1 MRFARFFIDRPI
13 FAGVLSLL
21 IVIAGLLTVKSLPLT
36 EYPSVMP
43 PTVQVRAMYPGANP
57 KTIAETV
64 AAPLEQ
70 EINGMNGMQY
80 MSSQATSDGRMTLT
94 VTFAQGTD
102 PEMAQ
107 VEVQNR
113 VSRAVPRLPLEVQRI
128 GVVTQKT
135 SPDMLMV
142 IHLTATDDR
151 YDLVHV
157 HNYATLQLEDELA
170 KLDGVDEVVVW
181 GAGDYSLR
189 VWLDPD
195 KTAARGMTAT
205 DVLRALRE
213 QNVQVAAGVL
223 GQPTGS
229 SSDAPFQVAVNAQG
243 RLSPDEFGDVILE
256 TGERGEIVRLRDV
269 ARIELGAN
277 QYSLRSLLNNKPAVG
292 IQIFQSADA
301 SAIAV
306 SDAVRATLAA
316 HQYPDGIQYKIAY
329 DPTIFV
335 RASIGN
341 VIETLVEAI
350 VLVVIV
356 VLLFLQ
362 SWRASVIPVAAVP
375 VSLIGTF
382 AVMHQLGFSLNTLSL
397 FGLVLSIGIV
407 VDDAIVVVENVERHL
422 SRGKSPRD
430 AAVAAMQEVTGPIIA
445 ITSVLAA
452 VFIPTAFLSG
462 LTGQFYRQFALT
474 IAISTVLSAI
484 NSLTLSPAL
493 AAVLLKQHAAKP
505 NRFFAAFNR
514 FFDWSSGKYVIGVGG
529 VLRKAAIAMA
539 LFAGLIAFTVLGFRK
554 TPSGFVP
561 AQDKYYLVGIAQ
573 LPSGAS
579 LDRTESVLRRMTDAA
594 LKQEGVQDV
603 VGFAGLSINGFATVP
618 NAAVMFVMLDP
629 FEERTT
635 DALSANAIAGA
646 LNQKFQSIDEGFVA
660 VFPPPPVPG
669 LGAVGGFKMQV
680 QDRSGQG
687 YAALLDVTQKLIAA
701 AAQDKR
707 VAGLFS
713 SYQVDVPQVYVDFDR
728 AKAKMQGVALG
739 DLYETLQVYLGSVYV
754 NDFNFLGR
762 TYQVNLQAD
771 APFRQDVHAIGRL
784 YTRNADG
791 AMVPVGALANVRP
804 DAGPDPVVRYNAY
817 PAADITGAPAP
828 SVSSGEAVAAMEEL
842 AAKHLPPG
850 FTYEW
855 TDLTYQQKKER
866 NAGLLVFPIAVLL
879 AFLILAAQYNSV
891 SLPFAVMLVV
901 PTVLLSALFGVW
913 ITGGDNNIFTQIGF
927 IVLVGLATKNA
938 ILIVE
943 FARTL
948 EQQGRS
954 AKDAVLEA
962 CRLRLR
968 PILMTSLAFIIGV
981 VPLVLAGGAGA
992 EMRRAMGVAVFA
1004 GMLGVT
1010 LFGLFLTPLF
1020 YYLIRR
1026 GASAATPAVTRQLQ
1040 AAAMFAVVLLTLT
1053 SCASVGPKYVAP
1065 AIDAAPSFAAS
1076 GFSTEP
1082 VTETRWWTR
1091 FEDPAL
1097 TQLVDAALRA
1107 NPDLREAVTRVDAAR
1122 AIRGEARQASLPTGG
1137 VAVAHAHQSIGRERS
1152 KVASAGID
1160 IGWEIDLFGRI
1171 RNLKLGADAELG
1183 AAEALLS
1190 QTRVVVAAEVAR
1202 TYVLLRAS
1210 EERIA
1215 LLERYRADQ
1224 AEVVKIIETRVEE
1237 GVDDAADLAR
1247 ARTVLGEDMLAL
1259 ANEQHNARVLQN
1271 ALAVLIGAAPG
1282 HWQAP
1287 AAQTPAQL
1295 SLRPIA
1301 VGDPAALLQRR
1312 PDVRAAER
1320 VLAAETADIG
1330 VATSALFPQLQAGG
1344 FFGLVAGTFGD
1355 LGAASGESWSIGPAL
1370 SWGIFDLG
1378 RVRAQIQRERAEA
1391 EGALAAYERT
1401 VLRALEETENAF
1413 SAFAAAHESLGATDL
1428 QLRNARLAAEL
1439 VEARYE
1445 EGMSSYFEFLDAR
1458 RAAVR
1463 AELGRIN
1470 SIAGHRTATVDVFRA
1485 LGSDPAA
1492 RAQ

>member
-13 FAGVLSLL
+13 FAAVLSIL
-21 IVIAGLLTVKSLPLT
+21 IIIAGLLTVKALPLT
-36 EYPSVMP
+36 EYPTVMP
-43 PTVQVRAMYPGANP
+43 PTVQVRAVYPGANP

-94 VTFAQGTD
+94 VTFAQGID

-157 HNYATLQLEDELA
+157 HNYATLQLKDELA
-170 KLDGVDEVVVW
+170 KLEGVDEVVVW
-181 GAGDYSLR
+181 GAGEYSLR

-195 KTAARGMTAT
+195 KIAARQLTAT

-223 GQPTGS
+223 GQPTEIAGRPGTHAA
-229 SSDAPFQVAVNAQG
+229 APFQVAINAQG
-243 RLSPDEFGDVILE
+243 RLKDPEEFGNVVVKV
-256 TGERGEIVRLRDV
+256 GGRGEVVRLRDV

-277 QYSLRSLLNNKPAVG
+277 MYSLRSLLNNEPAVG

-316 HQYPDGIQYKIAY
+316 HQYPDGIRYKIAY

-335 RASIGN
+335 RASIRN
-341 VIETLVEAI
+341 VIKTLFEAVI
-350 VLVVIV
+350 LVVIV

-362 SWRASVIPVAAVP
+362 SWRASIIPVAAVP

-493 AAVLLKQHAAKP
+493 AAVLLKPHSGAP
-505 NRFFAAFNR
+505 RNRFFRAFNR
-514 FFDWSSGKYVIGVGG
+514 FFDWSSDRYVAGVGG
-529 VLRKAAIAMA
+529 VLRKSVIALIVFGGLLA
-539 LFAGLIAFTVLGFRK
+539 LTVFGFQK
-554 TPSGFVP
+554 TPKGFVP
-561 AQDKYYLVGIAQ
+561 PQDKYYLVGIAQ

-579 LDRTESVLRRMTDAA
+579 LDRTEAVLRRMTDDA
-594 LKQEGVQDV
+594 LAQPGVQDV

-629 FEERTT
+629 FEERT
-635 DALSANAIAGA
+635 DADLSADAIAAA
-646 LNQKFQSIDEGFVA
+646 LNGKFSAIDEGFVA

-687 YAALLDVTQKLIAA
+687 YAALLDATRKLTAA
-701 AAQDKR
+701 ASEDKR

-713 SYQVDVPQVYVDFDR
+713 SYQIDVPQVYVDVDR

-739 DLYETLQVYLGSVYV
+739 DLYETLQVYLGSLYV

-762 TYQVNLQAD
+762 TYPVNVQAD
-771 APFRQDVHAIGRL
+771 AAFRQDADAVGRL
-784 YTRNADG
+784 HTRNASG
-791 AMVPVGALANVRP
+791 SMVPIGTLASIRP
-804 DAGPDPVVRYNAY
+804 DAGPDPVVRYNGY

-828 SVSSGEAVAAMEEL
+828 GVSSGEAVAAMEEL

-850 FTYEW
+850 FTFEW
-855 TDLTYQQKKER
+855 TELTYQQKKEG

-879 AFLILAAQYNSV
+879 AFLILAAQYNSF

-913 ITGGDNNIFTQIGF
+913 ITGGDNNVFTQIGL

-943 FARTL
+943 FARAL

-981 VPLVLAGGAGA
+981 VPLVLAEGAGA
-992 EMRRAMGVAVFA
+992 EMRVAMGVAVFA

-1020 YYLIRR
+1020 YYLLRRSR
-1026 GASAATPAVTRQLQ
+1026 GAAADTAAEERPKRALLHSAAML
-1040 AAAMFAVVLLTLT
+1040 AVVALTLT
-1053 SCASVGPKYVAP
+1053 SCASLTPPYTAPVADVP
-1065 AIDAAPSFAAS
+1065 PSFA
-1076 GFSTEP
+1076 STLP
-1082 VTETRWWTR
+1082 PDAPATTEWWTR

-1097 TQLVDAALRA
+1097 THLIHAALE
-1107 NPDLREAVTRVDAAR
+1107 NNHDLRQAVTRVEAAR
-1122 AIRGEARQASLPTGG
+1122 AMRSEARQGYTPTGG
-1137 VAVAHAHQSIGRERS
+1137 ATLARRFGDASSLTTKGLDVA
-1152 KVASAGID
+1152 
-1160 IGWEIDLFGRI
+1160 WELDLFGRVRSI
-1171 RNLKLGADAELG
+1171 NR
-1183 AAEALLS
+1183 AAEADLAVAEAL
-1190 QTRVVVAAEVAR
+1190 QAQVRTVVAADVAR
-1202 TYVLLRAS
+1202 TYFLLRAAES
-1210 EERIA
+1210 RA
-1215 LLERYRADQ
+1215 LLLDRYRADQ
-1224 AEVVKIIETRVEE
+1224 AELVTIIQTRVDE
-1237 GVDDAADLAR
+1237 GVDDEADLAR
-1247 ARTVLGEDMLAL
+1247 ARTVLAEDMLAVSR
-1259 ANEQHNARVLQN
+1259 EQHAARVLRN
-1271 ALAVLIGAAPG
+1271 ALAVLIGATPG
-1282 HWQAP
+1282 AWEPP
-1287 AAQTPAQL
+1287 AGHEPPP
-1295 SLRPIA
+1295 SLEAIA
-1301 VGDPAALLQRR
+1301 IGDPGSLLQRR

-1320 VLAAETADIG
+1320 ALAAQTAEIGIVTAD
-1330 VATSALFPQLQAGG
+1330 LFPRVQVS
-1344 FFGLVAGTFGD
+1344 GLSIG
-1355 LGAASGESWSIGPAL
+1355 SGSWSAGP
-1370 SWGIFDLG
+1370 SITWGIFDLG
-1378 RVRAQIQRERAEA
+1378 RVRARIRRERAQA
-1391 EGALAAYERT
+1391 EGALVAYEQT
-1401 VLRALEETENAF
+1401 VLRALEDAENAF
-1413 SAFAAAHESLGATDL
+1413 SAFATAGDALAATDL
-1428 QLRNARLAAEL
+1428 QLRSARTAEDL
-1439 VEARYE
+1439 VKARYD
-1445 EGMSSYFEFLDAR
+1445 EGVSSYFELLDAR

-1463 AELGRIN
+1463 AEVGRID
-1470 SIAGHRTATVDVFRA
+1470 SEAASHTATVDVYRA
-1485 LGSDPAA
+1485 LGM
-1492 RAQ
+1492 

>member
-1 MRFARFFIDRPI
+1 MRFAKFFIDRPI
-13 FAGVLSLL
+13 FAGVLSIL

-36 EYPSVMP
+36 EYPAVIP

-70 EINGMNGMQY
+70 EINGMNGMRY

-94 VTFAQGTD
+94 VTFAQGID

-113 VSRAVPRLPLEVQRI
+113 VSRAVPRLPVEVQRI

-142 IHLTATDDR
+142 IHLTSPDDR

-157 HNYATLQLEDELA
+157 HNYATLQLKDELA
-170 KLDGVDEVVVW
+170 KLEGVDEVLVW

-189 VWLDPD
+189 IWLDPD
-195 KTAARGMTAT
+195 KVAARQMTAT

-223 GQPTGS
+223 GQPTEIAGR
-229 SSDAPFQVAVNAQG
+229 DRTMAPAPFQVAVNAQG
-243 RLSPDEFGDVILE
+243 RLKNPDEFGDVVIKV
-256 TGERGEIVRLRDV
+256 GERGEIVRLRDV

-292 IQIFQSADA
+292 IQIFQSAGA

-316 HQYPDGIQYKIAY
+316 HQYPAGIEYKIAY

-335 RASIGN
+335 RASIKN
-341 VIETLVEAI
+341 VIKTLFEAI
-350 VLVVIV
+350 ILVVIV
-356 VLLFLQ
+356 MLLFLQ
-362 SWRASVIPVAAVP
+362 SWRASIIPVAAVP

-382 AVMHQLGFSLNTLSL
+382 AVMQQLGFSLNTLSL

-407 VDDAIVVVENVERHL
+407 VDDAIVVVENVERHVG
-422 SRGKSPRD
+422 RGKSPRD

-452 VFIPTAFLSG
+452 VFVPTAFLSG

-474 IAISTVLSAI
+474 IAISTMLSAI

-493 AAVLLKQHAAKP
+493 AAVLLKPHTAKP

-514 FFDWSSGKYVIGVGG
+514 FFDWSSEKYTAGVGS
-529 VLRKAAIAMA
+529 VLRKSAIA
-539 LFAGLIAFTVLGFRK
+539 LLIFAGLMGLTLFGFRT
-554 TPSGFVP
+554 TPKGFVP
-561 AQDKYYLVGIAQ
+561 QQDKYYLVGIAQ

-579 LDRTESVLRRMTDAA
+579 LDRTEAVLRRMTDEA
-594 LKQEGVQDV
+594 LKQPGVQDV

-618 NAAVMFVMLDP
+618 NAAIMFVMLDP
-629 FEERTT
+629 FEERTSEE
-635 DALSANAIAGA
+635 LSANAIAGA
-646 LNQKFQSIDEGFVA
+646 LNQKLAGVDEGFTA

-669 LGAVGGFKMQV
+669 LGATGGFKMQV
-680 QDRSGQG
+680 QDRSGQR
-687 YAALLDVTQKLIAA
+687 YAALLDATRKLTAA

-713 SYQVDVPQVYVDFDR
+713 SYQVDVPQAYVDVDR

-762 TYQVNLQAD
+762 TYQVNMQAD
-771 APFRQDVHAIGRL
+771 GPFRQDLDAISRL
-784 YTRNADG
+784 YTRNAAG
-791 AMVPVGALANVRP
+791 AMVPVGALATVRP
-804 DAGPDPVVRYNAY
+804 DSGPDPVVRYNAY

-828 SVSSGEAVAAMEEL
+828 GASSGQAVAAMEEL
-842 AAKHLPPG
+842 AKKHLPPG

-855 TDLTYQQKKER
+855 TDLTYQQKKEG

-879 AFLILAAQYNSV
+879 AFLILAAQYNSF

-943 FARTL
+943 FAREL
-948 EQQGRS
+948 EKEGRS
-954 AKDAVLEA
+954 AKEAVLEA
-962 CRLRLR
+962 SRLRLR

-981 VPLVLAGGAGA
+981 VPLVLATGAGA

-1020 YYLIRR
+1020 YYLIRHR
-1026 GASAATPAVTRQLQ
+1026 ASRPE
-1040 AAAMFAVVLLTLT
+1040 AVVI
-1053 SCASVGPKYVAP
+1053 A
-1065 AIDAAPSFAAS
+1065 
-1076 GFSTEP
+1076 
-1082 VTETRWWTR
+1082 
-1091 FEDPAL
+1091 
-1097 TQLVDAALRA
+1097 Q
-1107 NPDLREAVTRVDAAR
+1107 
-1122 AIRGEARQASLPTGG
+1122 
-1137 VAVAHAHQSIGRERS
+1137 
-1152 KVASAGID
+1152 
-1160 IGWEIDLFGRI
+1160 
-1171 RNLKLGADAELG
+1171 
-1183 AAEALLS
+1183 
-1190 QTRVVVAAEVAR
+1190 EV
-1202 TYVLLRAS
+1202 
-1210 EERIA
+1210 
-1215 LLERYRADQ
+1215 
-1224 AEVVKIIETRVEE
+1224 
-1237 GVDDAADLAR
+1237 
-1247 ARTVLGEDMLAL
+1247 
-1259 ANEQHNARVLQN
+1259 
-1271 ALAVLIGAAPG
+1271 P
-1282 HWQAP
+1282 
-1287 AAQTPAQL
+1287 
-1295 SLRPIA
+1295 
-1301 VGDPAALLQRR
+1301 
-1312 PDVRAAER
+1312 RAA
-1320 VLAAETADIG
+1320 
-1330 VATSALFPQLQAGG
+1330 
-1344 FFGLVAGTFGD
+1344 
-1355 LGAASGESWSIGPAL
+1355 
-1370 SWGIFDLG
+1370 
-1378 RVRAQIQRERAEA
+1378 
-1391 EGALAAYERT
+1391 
-1401 VLRALEETENAF
+1401 
-1413 SAFAAAHESLGATDL
+1413 
-1428 QLRNARLAAEL
+1428 
-1439 VEARYE
+1439 
-1445 EGMSSYFEFLDAR
+1445 
-1458 RAAVR
+1458 
-1463 AELGRIN
+1463 
-1470 SIAGHRTATVDVFRA
+1470 
-1485 LGSDPAA
+1485 
-1492 RAQ
+1492 